1 MHKDELI
8 QLHTL
13 LCQIKSR
20 FEAESSIREG
30 PRFQEYASFGVSP
43 QHIHKSK
50 SQHKQA
56 VFLLGKELAEVV
68 MEPTMGTPAAAR
80 VIDRFTRLAAKAG
93 GEVIEPRREMGI
105 LVH

>member
-13 LCQIKSR
+13 LCQIKNHFEDKNPGSTAGR
-20 FEAESSIREG
+20 FEDYAE
-30 PRFQEYASFGVSP
+30 FGVSP

-50 SQHKQA
+50 MQHKKA

-68 MEPTMGTPAAAR
+68 MGHEPAQSHR
-80 VIDRFTRLAAKAG
+80 IIDRFSRLAAKAG
-93 GEVIEPRREMGI
+93 GEVIETRRSELSV
-105 LVH
+105 LVN

>member
-13 LCQIKSR
+13 LCQMKNHFERHEAAADR
-20 FEAESSIREG
+20 FAD
-30 PRFQEYASFGVSP
+30 YAAYGVSP

-50 SQHKQA
+50 SQHKKA
-56 VFLLGKELAEVV
+56 VFLLGKELAELVMVENEGPSSQRVV
-68 MEPTMGTPAAAR
+68 E
-80 VIDRFTRLAAKAG
+80 RFSRLAAKAG
-93 GEVIEPRREMGI
+93 GEFIEPRREMGI